1 MHVSVLW
8 CLYKKRFLEHWICF
22 NLTLFRPLRT
32 KAEERKFVF
41 GDVVEDAD
49 VDDTKGEI
57 STETDRQMSRW
68 LLYVLTCLGL

>member
-1 MHVSVLW
+1 MYYHSTFAE
-8 CLYKKRFLEHWICF
+8 KRFLLHGITKFFICF
-22 NLTLFRPLRT
+22 DLTLFRPLRT

-57 STETDRQMSRW
+57 GTETYRQMSR
-68 LLYVLTCLGL
+68 